1 MGRYAARRFL
11 QIIPVFFGTTFL
23 LFAMVWAL
31 PGDPIRALSGDKP
44 PPPAVYEQLRQ
55 EYNLDDPLIIQYLK
69 YMAGLFQGD
78 FGTSFR
84 GQEVSDIMAQAWPV
98 TLQLA
103 VTAFFFEIVIG
114 LTAGILAGLRKGSFI
129 DNLVLVSTTLV
140 VSIPIFVLGFTAQLV
155 FGVKLGWFPIAG
167 VQNGWP
173 TDYILP
179 GLVLAS
185 VALAYLARLTRTSLV
200 ENLRTDYVRTAIAK
214 GLPRRRVVGRHTLRN
229 SLIPVVT
236 LLGVDLGQLMGGAI
250 VTEGIFNLPGI
261 GQQIFRAIG
270 NREGTIVVGIST
282 ALVIVFLLANLIVD
296 LLYGLLDPRIRYE

>member
-1 MGRYAARRFL
+1 MARYVARRIL
-11 QIIPVFFGTTFL
+11 QIIPVFIGTTFL
-23 LFAMVWAL
+23 LFTMVWAL

-44 PPPAVYEQLRQ
+44 PPPAVYEQLREQ
-55 EYNLDDPLIIQYLK
+55 YNLDDPLIIQYLK
-69 YMAGLFQGD
+69 YMAGLLQGD

-84 GQEVSDIMAQAWPV
+84 GREVSDIMAEAWPV
-98 TLQLA
+98 TLKLA
-103 VTAFFFEIVIG
+103 LTAFVFEIVIG
-114 LTAGILAGLRKGSFI
+114 LTAGILAGLRKGRFI

-200 ENLRTDYVRTAIAK
+200 ENLRSDYVRTAIAK

-236 LLGVDLGQLMGGAI
+236 LLGVDLGNLMSGAI

-282 ALVIVFLLANLIVD
+282 ALVLVFLFANLIVD
-296 LLYGLLDPRIRYE
+296 VLYGLLDPRIRYE

>member
-1 MGRYAARRFL
+1 MGRYAARRIL
-11 QIIPVFFGTTFL
+11 QIIPVFFGATFL
-23 LFAMVWAL
+23 IFAMVWAL

-44 PPPAVYEQLRQ
+44 PPPAVYEQLRE

-84 GQEVSDIMAQAWPV
+84 GQEVSAIMADAWPV
-98 TLQLA
+98 TVQLA
-103 VTAFFFEIVIG
+103 LTAFFFEIVIG
-114 LTAGILAGLRKGSFI
+114 LSAGILAGLRKGSFI
-129 DNLVLVSTTLV
+129 DNLVLISTTLV
-140 VSIPIFVLGFTAQLV
+140 VSIPIFVLAFTAQLV

-200 ENLRTDYVRTAIAK
+200 ENLRSDYVRTAIAK

-236 LLGVDLGQLMGGAI
+236 LLGVDLGQLMSGAI
-250 VTEGIFNLPGI
+250 VTEGVFNLPGI
-261 GQQIFRAIG
+261 GQQIFRAVG

-282 ALVIVFLLANLIVD
+282 ALVLVFLFANLIVD
-296 LLYGLLDPRIRYE
+296 ILYGLLDPRIRYE

>member
-1 MGRYAARRFL
+1 MGRYAARRIL

-23 LFAMVWAL
+23 IFYMVWAL

-55 EYNLDDPLIIQYLK
+55 QYNLDDPLIIQYLK

-84 GQEVSDIMAQAWPV
+84 GQEVSAIMAQAWPV
-98 TLQLA
+98 TVQLA
-103 VTAFFFEIVIG
+103 LTAFFFEIVIG

-155 FGVKLGWFPIAG
+155 FGVKLGWFPVAG
-167 VQNGWP
+167 VRNGWP

-236 LLGVDLGQLMGGAI
+236 LLGVDLGQLMSGAI

-261 GQQIFRAIG
+261 GQAIFRAVG

-282 ALVIVFLLANLIVD
+282 ALVLVFLFANLIVD
-296 LLYGLLDPRIRYE
+296 ILYGLLDPRIRYE

>member
-1 MGRYAARRFL
+1 
-11 QIIPVFFGTTFL
+11 
-23 LFAMVWAL
+23 
-31 PGDPIRALSGDKP
+31 
-44 PPPAVYEQLRQ
+44 
-55 EYNLDDPLIIQYLK
+55 
-69 YMAGLFQGD
+69 D

-84 GQEVSDIMAQAWPV
+84 GQEVADIMAQAWPV
-98 TLQLA
+98 TLKLA
-103 VTAFFFEIVIG
+103 LTAFFFEIVIG
-114 LTAGILAGLRKGSFI
+114 LTAGIMAGLRKGRFI
-129 DNLVLVSTTLV
+129 DNLVLVTTTLV

-200 ENLRTDYVRTAIAK
+200 ENLRSDYVRTAIAK

-236 LLGVDLGQLMGGAI
+236 LLGVDLGQLMSGAI
-250 VTEGIFNLPGI
+250 VTEGVFNLPGI
-261 GQQIFRAIG
+261 GQQIFRAVG

-282 ALVIVFLLANLIVD
+282 ALVLVFLFANLIVD
-296 LLYGLLDPRIRYE
+296 ILYGLLDPRIRYE

>member
-1 MGRYAARRFL
+1 MGRYAARRIL
-11 QIIPVFFGTTFL
+11 QIIPVFIGTTFL
-23 LFAMVWAL
+23 IFAMVWAL

-84 GQEVSDIMAQAWPV
+84 GQEVADIMAQAWPV
-98 TLQLA
+98 TLKLA
-103 VTAFFFEIVIG
+103 LTAFFFEIVIG
-114 LTAGILAGLRKGSFI
+114 LTAGIMAGLRKGRFI
-129 DNLVLVSTTLV
+129 DNLVLVTTTLV

-200 ENLRTDYVRTAIAK
+200 ENLRSDYVRTAIAK

-236 LLGVDLGQLMGGAI
+236 LLGVDLGQLMSGAI

-261 GQQIFRAIG
+261 GQAIFRAVG

-282 ALVIVFLLANLIVD
+282 ALVLIFLFANLIVD
-296 LLYGLLDPRIRYE
+296 ILYGFLDPRIRYE

>member
-1 MGRYAARRFL
+1 MGRYAARRIL

-23 LFAMVWAL
+23 IFAMVWAL

-84 GQEVSDIMAQAWPV
+84 GQEVADIMAQAWPV
-98 TLQLA
+98 TLKLA
-103 VTAFFFEIVIG
+103 LTAFFFEIVIG
-114 LTAGILAGLRKGSFI
+114 LTAGIMAGLRKGRFI
-129 DNLVLVSTTLV
+129 DNLVLISTTLV

-200 ENLRTDYVRTAIAK
+200 ENLRSDYVRTAIAK

-236 LLGVDLGQLMGGAI
+236 LLGVDLGSAHERRHRHRGHLQPARNRAGDLPRGGQ
-250 VTEGIFNLPGI
+250 PG
-261 GQQIFRAIG
+261 GHDRRRHFDSAG
-270 NREGTIVVGIST
+270 
-282 ALVIVFLLANLIVD
+282 AHLLVRQPDRGHSLRFSRSE
-296 LLYGLLDPRIRYE
+296 DPL

>member
-1 MGRYAARRFL
+1 MGRYVARRIL
-11 QIIPVFFGTTFL
+11 QIIPVFIGTTFI

-44 PPPAVYEQLRQ
+44 PPPAVYEELRQ
-55 EYNLDDPLIIQYLK
+55 RYNLDDPLIIQYLK
-69 YMAGLFQGD
+69 YMANLFQGD

-84 GQEVSDIMAQAWPV
+84 GQEVSAIMADAWPV
-98 TLQLA
+98 TVKLA
-103 VTAFFFEIVIG
+103 LTAFFFEIIIG
-114 LTAGILAGLRKGSFI
+114 LTAGIMAGLRKGRFI
-129 DNLVLVSTTLV
+129 DNLVLVTTTLV

-200 ENLRTDYVRTAIAK
+200 ENLRSDYVRTAIAK

-250 VTEGIFNLPGI
+250 VTEGIFNLPGV
-261 GQQIFRAIG
+261 GQVIFRAVG

-282 ALVIVFLLANLIVD
+282 ALVIIFLLANLIVD

>member
-23 LFAMVWAL
+23 LFTMVWAL

-84 GQEVSDIMAQAWPV
+84 GQEVSAIMAQAWPV

-103 VTAFFFEIVIG
+103 LTAFFFEIVIG

-261 GQQIFRAIG
+261 GQQIYRAIG

-282 ALVIVFLLANLIVD
+282 ALVIIFLLANLIVD

>member
-1 MGRYAARRFL
+1 MGRYAARRIL
-11 QIIPVFFGTTFL
+11 QIIPVFFGATFL
-23 LFAMVWAL
+23 IFAMVWAL

-44 PPPAVYEQLRQ
+44 PPPAVYEQLRE
-55 EYNLDDPLIIQYLK
+55 EYNLDAPLIIQYLK

-84 GQEVSDIMAQAWPV
+84 GQEVSAIMADAWPV
-98 TLQLA
+98 TVQLA
-103 VTAFFFEIVIG
+103 LTAFFFEIVIG
-114 LTAGILAGLRKGSFI
+114 LSAGILAGLRKGSFI
-129 DNLVLVSTTLV
+129 DNLVLISTTLV
-140 VSIPIFVLGFTAQLV
+140 VSIPIFVLAFTAQLV

-200 ENLRTDYVRTAIAK
+200 ENLRSDYVRTAIAK

-236 LLGVDLGQLMGGAI
+236 LLGVDLGQLMSGAI
-250 VTEGIFNLPGI
+250 VTEGVFNLPGI
-261 GQQIFRAIG
+261 GQQIFRAVG

-282 ALVIVFLLANLIVD
+282 ALVLVFLFANLIVD
-296 LLYGLLDPRIRYE
+296 ILYGLLDPRIRYE

>member
-84 GQEVSDIMAQAWPV
+84 GQEVSAIMAQAWPV

-282 ALVIVFLLANLIVD
+282 ALVIVFLLANLVVD

>member
-1 MGRYAARRFL
+1 MGRYAARRIL
-11 QIIPVFFGTTFL
+11 QIIPVFFGATFL
-23 LFAMVWAL
+23 IFAMVWAL

-44 PPPAVYEQLRQ
+44 PPPAVYEQLRDQ
-55 EYNLDDPLIIQYLK
+55 YNLDDPLIIQYLK

-84 GQEVSDIMAQAWPV
+84 GQEVSAIMADAWPV
-98 TLQLA
+98 TVQLA
-103 VTAFFFEIVIG
+103 LTAFFFEIVIG
-114 LTAGILAGLRKGSFI
+114 LSAGILAGLRKGSFI
-129 DNLVLVSTTLV
+129 DNLVLISTTLV
-140 VSIPIFVLGFTAQLV
+140 VSIPIFVLAFTAQLV

-200 ENLRTDYVRTAIAK
+200 ENLRSDYVRTAIAK

-236 LLGVDLGQLMGGAI
+236 LLGVDLGQLMSGAI
-250 VTEGIFNLPGI
+250 VTEGVFNLPGI
-261 GQQIFRAIG
+261 GQQIFRAVG

-282 ALVIVFLLANLIVD
+282 ALVLVFLFANLIVD
-296 LLYGLLDPRIRYE
+296 ILYGLLDPRIRYE

>member
-1 MGRYAARRFL
+1 MGRYAARRIL
-11 QIIPVFFGTTFL
+11 QIIPVFFGATFL
-23 LFAMVWAL
+23 IFAMVWAL

-44 PPPAVYEQLRQ
+44 PPPAVYEQLREQ
-55 EYNLDDPLIIQYLK
+55 YNLDDPLIIQYLK

-84 GQEVSDIMAQAWPV
+84 GQEVSAIMADAWPV
-98 TLQLA
+98 TVQLA
-103 VTAFFFEIVIG
+103 LTAFFFEIVIG
-114 LTAGILAGLRKGSFI
+114 LSAGILAGLRKGSFI
-129 DNLVLVSTTLV
+129 DNLVLISTTLV
-140 VSIPIFVLGFTAQLV
+140 VSIPIFVLAFTAQLV

-200 ENLRTDYVRTAIAK
+200 ENLRSDYVRTAIAK

-236 LLGVDLGQLMGGAI
+236 LLGVDLGQLMSGAI
-250 VTEGIFNLPGI
+250 VTEGVFNLPGI
-261 GQQIFRAIG
+261 GQQIFRAVG

-282 ALVIVFLLANLIVD
+282 ALVLVFLFANLIVD
-296 LLYGLLDPRIRYE
+296 ILYGLLDPRIRYE

>member
-1 MGRYAARRFL
+1 MGRYAARRIL
-11 QIIPVFFGTTFL
+11 QIIPVFIGTTFL
-23 LFAMVWAL
+23 IFAMVWAL

-44 PPPAVYEQLRQ
+44 LPPAVYEQLRQ

-69 YMAGLFQGD
+69 YMAGLLQGD

-84 GQEVSDIMAQAWPV
+84 GREVSEIMAEAWPV

-103 VTAFFFEIVIG
+103 LTAFFFEIVIG
-114 LTAGILAGLRKGSFI
+114 LTAGLLAGLRKGSFI
-129 DNLVLVSTTLV
+129 DNLVLVTTTLV

-200 ENLRTDYVRTAIAK
+200 ENLRSDYVRTAIAK

-236 LLGVDLGQLMGGAI
+236 LLGVDLGQLMSGAI

-261 GQQIFRAIG
+261 GQQIFRAVG

-282 ALVIVFLLANLIVD
+282 ALVLIFLFANLIVD
-296 LLYGLLDPRIRYE
+296 ILYGLLDPRIRYE

>member
-1 MGRYAARRFL
+1 MGRYAARRIL
-11 QIIPVFFGTTFL
+11 QIIPVFIGTTFL
-23 LFAMVWAL
+23 IFTMVWAL

-44 PPPAVYEQLRQ
+44 PPPAVYEELRQ
-55 EYNLDDPLIIQYLK
+55 RYNLDDPLIIQYLK
-69 YMAGLFQGD
+69 YMGNLFQGD

-84 GQEVSDIMAQAWPV
+84 GQEVSAIMADAWPV
-98 TLQLA
+98 TVKLA
-103 VTAFFFEIVIG
+103 LTAFVFEIVIG
-114 LTAGILAGLRKGSFI
+114 LTAGILAGLRKGRFI

-200 ENLRTDYVRTAIAK
+200 ENLRSDYVRTAIAK

-261 GQQIFRAIG
+261 GQAIFRAVG

-282 ALVIVFLLANLIVD
+282 ALVLIFLFANLIVD